1 MHNMYSEGKA
11 NIKHYDK
18 AFLNPKGKLSRDIS
32 VAYVAVLA
40 DKGSTVLDATS
51 ATGIRGIRYIKEAN
65 IGKVTFLDINID
77 AFNDP

>member
-1 MHNMYSEGKA
+1 MYSEGKA

-77 AFNDP
+77 A